1 MENEDYC
8 ESEAQSMVP
17 MNTCLHMT
25 HFQAILKQVILHI
38 KITYAGICPLGPNT
52 FFRSKGGGAQ
62 RSLKPSRNHGA
73 PIPPPPV
80 YASEPCN
87 Q

>member
-25 HFQAILKQVILHI
+25 HFQTIKQVILHI
-38 KITYAGICPLGPNT
+38 KITYAGICPRGPNT
-52 FFRSKGGGAQ
+52 FFLSKGGGGSA
-62 RSLKPSRNHGA
+62 RPKTP
-73 PIPPPPV
+73 
-80 YASEPCN
+80 
-87 Q
+87 